1 MFLLR
6 KAVRHGHSESV
17 TGNHIFV
24 RIFHKRSKIAK
35 NIRTFA
41 KNIQPKELWQQ
52 KTKIRTM
59 SEKTKTITINKAI
72 MMEEIRTLINEGK
85 TVNITVKGNSMNPFM
100 VHLRDQ
106 MTLGPWKEEDL
117 RKGTV
122 ALVRDTR
129 GNHLIHRI
137 IKVDGNTVTLL
148 GDGNVV
154 QTETAT
160 KDNVIGIMYSITRKG
175 RIYTPRTLS
184 WKIYSAIWMALQ
196 PVRRWPL
203 GLWRRIFP
211 QPDMR
216 QYN

>member
-1 MFLLR
+1 
-6 KAVRHGHSESV
+6 
-17 TGNHIFV
+17 
-24 RIFHKRSKIAK
+24 
-35 NIRTFA
+35 
-41 KNIQPKELWQQ
+41 
-52 KTKIRTM
+52 
-59 SEKTKTITINKAI
+59 
-72 MMEEIRTLINEGK
+72 MMEEIRTLISEGK
-85 TVNITVKGNSMNPFM
+85 TATITVKGNSMNPFM

-137 IKVDGNTVTLL
+137 IKVDANTVTLL

-175 RIYTPRTLS
+175 RTWSSGGAGWRTYSLLWKVLTPL
-184 WKIYSAIWMALQ
+184 
-196 PVRRWPL
+196 RRYPL
-203 GLWRRIFP
+203 GLWRRLNRNKVF
-211 QPDMR
+211 DFSK
-216 QYN
+216 